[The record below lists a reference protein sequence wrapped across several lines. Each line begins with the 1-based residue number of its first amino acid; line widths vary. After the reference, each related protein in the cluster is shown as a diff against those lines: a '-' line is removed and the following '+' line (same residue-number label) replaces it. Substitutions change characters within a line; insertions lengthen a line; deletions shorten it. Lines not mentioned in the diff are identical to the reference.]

1 MALPSFARET
11 ITRLRYP
18 TRDDFGTVMPD
29 YTGTPVEADISG
41 CWLEPIRSVE
51 NLDGR
56 LAVQTGW
63 TVAAPPGIDIVSAD
77 HVRYRGDEY
86 EVVGDSVP
94 IPSPSGA
101 LDATQLILRRWAG

>member
-18 TRDDFGTVMPD
+18 SRDDFGTAMPD
-29 YTGTPVEADISG
+29 YTATPERADIPG
-41 CWLEPIRSVE
+41 CWLEPIRSIE

-56 LAVQTGW
+56 LAVETGW
-63 TVAAPPGIDIVSAD
+63 TVAAPPNVDIVSAD
-77 HVRYRGDEY
+77 HIEYRGIVY
-86 EVVGDSVP
+86 EAVGDAVA

-101 LDATQLILRRWAG
+101 LDATQVILRRWAG